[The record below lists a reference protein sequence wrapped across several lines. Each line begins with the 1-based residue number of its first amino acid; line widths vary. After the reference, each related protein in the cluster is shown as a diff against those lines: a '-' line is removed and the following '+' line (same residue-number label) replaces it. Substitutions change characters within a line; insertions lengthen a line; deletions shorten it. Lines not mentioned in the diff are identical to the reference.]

1 MGICSSQPCAVE
13 VSPRNL
19 LLLLILLMV
28 LRNIFQKKILKR
40 KRKKLEVLR
49 DSLSDNR
56 EGWGQE
62 KGKQISLMGSF
73 STVLGSGKEEHGD
86 GESDI
91 NLLS

>member
-1 MGICSSQPCAVE
+1 MGICSSYLCAVE

-28 LRNIFQKKILKR
+28 LRNIFQKKNTKEN
-40 KRKKLEVLR
+40 KKKLEVLK

-62 KGKQISLMGSF
+62 KGKQASLMGSF
-73 STVLGSGKEEHGD
+73 STMLGSGKEEHGD
-86 GESDI
+86 GKSDI
-91 NLLS
+91 TLLS

>member
-1 MGICSSQPCAVE
+1 M
-13 VSPRNL
+13 SPRNL

-28 LRNIFQKKILKR
+28 LRNIFQKKNTKEN
-40 KRKKLEVLR
+40 KKKLEVLR

-62 KGKQISLMGSF
+62 EGKQTSLMGSF
-73 STVLGSGKEEHGD
+73 STMLGSGKEKHGD